1 MMNLFGNL
9 MRAAIVTPSDSVDI
23 QRAHYAA
30 TAHKYEEL
38 HAANEYNHGYALA
51 EQFMISIVEHLGI
64 RSLLDVG
71 CGTGRVLLRIK
82 EKMPDVATVGIEPSP
97 ELRSV
102 GYAKGL
108 SSTQVIDGDA
118 MNLAF
123 SDGSFDLVCEFG
135 MLHHIATPSKAV
147 SEMLRVSRKAI
158 FITDN
163 NNFGEGSKLF
173 RLLKQTIN
181 AAGLWPFANQIKT
194 KGKGY
199 RISEDDGLAYSYS
212 LFNDYKQIA
221 KICQS
226 VHMLNTI
233 DAGPNLYRT
242 ASRVALLGI
251 KR

>member
-1 MMNLFGNL
+1 MADKGTSM
-9 MRAAIVTPSDSVDI
+9 PSDPVDT
-23 QRAHYAA
+23 QLAHYAA
-30 TAHKYEEL
+30 TAHKYDEL
-38 HAANEYNHGYALA
+38 HAADEDHHGYGLA
-51 EQFMISIVEHLGI
+51 EQFMLSVVEHLGI
-64 RSLLDVG
+64 RSILDIG
-71 CGTGRVLLRIK
+71 CGTGRVLLKIK
-82 EKMPDVATVGIEPSP
+82 EKMPDVEAVGIEPSP

-102 GYAKGL
+102 GYARGL

-135 MLHHIATPSKAV
+135 MLHHIAKPSKAV

-163 NNFGEGSKLF
+163 NQFGQGSKLL

-181 AAGLWPFANQIKT
+181 AAGLWRFANLIKT

-199 RISEDDGLAYSYS
+199 GISEEDGLAYSYS